1 MSLKYVRLLLQHN
14 HYDLVVPVEELEIF
28 EQILHKTI
36 SVAAESEH
44 HNLVCDLGT
53 ASCDLKFKAR
63 HLTGWVVKDTP
74 FAAKVA

>member
-1 MSLKYVRLLLQHN
+1 MTHKYFRLLLQHN
-14 HYDLVVPVEELEIF
+14 HYDLVIPVAEVEVL

-53 ASCDLKFKAR
+53 ANCDLKFKAR

-74 FAAKVA
+74 FDTKVA

>member
-1 MSLKYVRLLLQHN
+1 MTHKFIRLLLQHN

-53 ASCDLKFKAR
+53 SACDLKFKAR